1 MKTSL
6 KSFLLTLSAIAL
18 CSTAEARPVLARTA
32 QPEMN
37 QAILQL
43 EEAKHARH
51 PIEHLEK
58 AKRDLEDAKHN
69 KHGER
74 VEALKQVHEAI
85 EAARHDKHKAMEMH
99 IDAAIRE
106 IREGKRAARR

>member
-1 MKTSL
+1 MER
-6 KSFLLTLSAIAL
+6 
-18 CSTAEARPVLARTA
+18 AEAIRRAKATTTFTSAPAVAHAA

-37 QAILQL
+37 GAIEQL
-43 EEAKHARH
+43 EHARKARH

-58 AKRDLEDAKHN
+58 AKHELEEAKHN

-85 EAARHDKHKAMEMH
+85 EAARHHNHKAMHAH

-106 IREGKRAARR
+106 IREGKHAASR